1 MKKGQ
6 SPFVTGIV
14 LSLVTVYLIVYFSI
28 KSMWNAGTV
37 IAAVMLLGL
46 AAFQFLL
53 HFKFFKDERQEALK
67 KAIKDRKKW
76 VRENK
81 DNSSKK

>member
-14 LSLVTVYLIVYFSI
+14 LCLVTVYLIVYFSI
-28 KSMWNAGTV
+28 KNMWNAGTV
-37 IAAVMLLGL
+37 IVVIMLTGL

-53 HFKFFKDERQEALK
+53 HFKFFKDDSKNAVK
-67 KAIKDRKKW
+67 KAIKQRRKK
-76 VRENK
+76 
-81 DNSSKK
+81 